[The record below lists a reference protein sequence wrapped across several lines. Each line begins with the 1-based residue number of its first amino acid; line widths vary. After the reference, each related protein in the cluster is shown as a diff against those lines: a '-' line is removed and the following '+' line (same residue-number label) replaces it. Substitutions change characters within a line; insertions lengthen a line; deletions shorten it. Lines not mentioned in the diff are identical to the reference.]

1 MKKRGQIYFSREDTM
16 NRNLLFFGVP
26 VLVLLCGCVDMRQEI
41 HVNHDGSGKIV
52 ERIQLT
58 PRGKRMMEGF
68 GKKKGVANLDPIV
81 LSDALF
87 QERLKTMGEVELKS
101 RETETTKDGRKVLKA
116 EYAFKDINKVMLW
129 MLPTMAA
136 FKGFEQRK
144 IDGRMTFKYRTEPRE
159 SWGRV
164 YREEMYIKP
173 VPRLRDLVGPEPMTP
188 AKRQE
193 YKRVVQ
199 VFQDMLEDFSLSITL
214 VAPVEEFEER
224 GMVGGFPFE
233 GNTVTLL
240 RVKGEDLSASPEAL
254 LLLVSNEFYATRSTE
269 REIGR
274 MFGMIPRVYSPWI
287 QNYNGC
293 GIRFLKTES
302 AKK

>member
-1 MKKRGQIYFSREDTM
+1 MTQRWWLY
-16 NRNLLFFGVP
+16 GVMG
-26 VLVLLCGCVDMRQEI
+26 LALLCGCVDMKQEI

-68 GKKKGVANLDPIV
+68 RKKKGMEALDPVV

-101 RETETTKDGRKVLKA
+101 RKTEDLPDGRKVLKA

-129 MLPTMAA
+129 MLPTMAH
-136 FKGFEQRK
+136 FKGFEKRK
-144 IDGRMTFKYRTEPRE
+144 IDGKMKFNYRKEPQER
-159 SWGRV
+159 WGRI
-164 YREEMYIKP
+164 YREEMRVKP

-199 VFQDMLEDFSLSITL
+199 VFQDMLEDFNLTITL
-214 VAPVEEFEER
+214 VAPIEEFEER

-240 RVKGEDLSASPEAL
+240 RVKGKDLVSSPEAI
-254 LLLVSNEFYATRSTE
+254 LLLVSNEFYRTRSTE
-269 REIGR
+269 REIGK
-274 MFGMIPRVYSPWI
+274 MFRTMPRVYSPWI

-293 GIRFLKTES
+293 GIRFLKTER
-302 AKK
+302 KK